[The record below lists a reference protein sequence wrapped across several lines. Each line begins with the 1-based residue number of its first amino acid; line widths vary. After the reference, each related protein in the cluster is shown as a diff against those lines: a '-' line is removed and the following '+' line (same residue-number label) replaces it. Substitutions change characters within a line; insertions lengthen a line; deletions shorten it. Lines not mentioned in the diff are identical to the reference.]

1 MSIRPRCSARFREK
15 EQGGIVLQ
23 KKHIVIGIIAA
34 VVIIVT
40 AVLAGMKLS
49 RSQQQD
55 TFTPDLEQGTGAWS
69 GDQLPDKSADSGEAV
84 GIKIPGYPSISLPA
98 NQQTVQVALLNPEGN
113 PCYFTFEL
121 VLSDT
126 NEVLYTS
133 KQVPPGQMIEEIT
146 LTRPPGGRA
155 VQRHPAHHHRQPAG
169 RQRHERCQRRNH
181 TGAKAAK

>member
-1 MSIRPRCSARFREK
+1 MSKK

-55 TFTPDLEQGTGAWS
+55 TFTPDLEQGTSAWS

-98 NQQTVQVALLNPEGN
+98 NQQTVQVALLNPEAT
-113 PCYFTFEL
+113 PATSC
-121 VLSDT
+121 LSW
-126 NEVLYTS
+126 S
-133 KQVPPGQMIEEIT
+133 CP
-146 LTRPPGGRA
+146 TRTRCCT
-155 VQRHPAHHHRQPAG
+155 PASRY
-169 RQRHERCQRRNH
+169 RRDR
-181 TGAKAAK
+181 

>member
-1 MSIRPRCSARFREK
+1 MSIRPRCSASFREK

-23 KKHIVIGIIAA
+23 KKQSVIGIIAA

-55 TFTPDLEQGTGAWS
+55 TFTPDLEQGTSAWS

-98 NQQTVQVALLNPEGN
+98 NQQTVQVALLNPE
-113 PCYFTFEL
+113 
-121 VLSDT
+121 VLH
-126 NEVLYTS
+126 
-133 KQVPPGQMIEEIT
+133 
-146 LTRPPGGRA
+146 A
-155 VQRHPAHHHRQPAG
+155 
-169 RQRHERCQRRNH
+169 
-181 TGAKAAK
+181 

>member
-1 MSIRPRCSARFREK
+1 MSKK

-55 TFTPDLEQGTGAWS
+55 TFTPDLEQGTSAWS
-69 GDQLPDKSADSGEAV
+69 GDQLPDKYADSGEAV

-126 NEVLYTS
+126 DEVLYTS
-133 KQVPPGQMIEEIT
+133 KQVPPRGDHPD
-146 LTRPPGGRA
+146 PPLGGRA

>member
-1 MSIRPRCSARFREK
+1 MSKK

-55 TFTPDLEQGTGAWS
+55 TFTPDLEQGTSAWS

-84 GIKIPGYPSISLPA
+84 GIKIP
-98 NQQTVQVALLNPEGN
+98 
-113 PCYFTFEL
+113 
-121 VLSDT
+121 LS
-126 NEVLYTS
+126 VY
-133 KQVPPGQMIEEIT
+133 
-146 LTRPPGGRA
+146 
-155 VQRHPAHHHRQPAG
+155 QPAG
-169 RQRHERCQRRNH
+169 QPANRTGGAAEPGRQPLLLHV
-181 TGAKAAK
+181 

>member
-1 MSIRPRCSARFREK
+1 MSKK

-34 VVIIVT
+34 VVIIGI

-55 TFTPDLEQGTGAWS
+55 TFTPDLEQGTSAWS
-69 GDQLPDKSADSGEAV
+69 GDQLPDKSADTGEAV

-126 NEVLYTS
+126 DEVLYTS

-146 LTRPPGGRA
+146 LTRPLEAGQYNATLRITTASLQDGSA
-155 VQRHPAHHHRQPAG
+155 MNGANVETILDVQ
-169 RQRHERCQRRNH
+169 
-181 TGAKAAK
+181 

>member
-1 MSIRPRCSARFREK
+1 MSKK

-55 TFTPDLEQGTGAWS
+55 TFTPDLEQGTSAWS

-84 GIKIPGYPSISLPA
+84 GIKIPGYPSISLPV
-98 NQQTVQVALLNPEGN
+98 NNLRCEHRQVA
-113 PCYFTFEL
+113 
-121 VLSDT
+121 VMI
-126 NEVLYTS
+126 
-133 KQVPPGQMIEEIT
+133 KQ
-146 LTRPPGGRA
+146 
-155 VQRHPAHHHRQPAG
+155 
-169 RQRHERCQRRNH
+169 
-181 TGAKAAK
+181 